1 MTLVAQMNGPALR
14 RLFEGPR
21 RVWLFIAAIA
31 IANVLVW
38 AVDLRSF
45 EHSEFLTGGLS
56 LTWWQLAPA
65 FYLAEVFAVH
75 LHFRKQAHTLSLS
88 EVGLALGLFFASPAN
103 LLLAHLVG
111 AAAAL
116 VINRRQRAIKLAFN
130 LAELPLC
137 TGVGV
142 YVFRS
147 LAPAGEAGPR
157 VWAITLVAAAAA
169 HLLGIVLVSAVI
181 AVAEKRFS
189 APQLPQTLAISL
201 VGATATTC
209 LGLAAVV
216 LIVRDPVSG
225 LLLVAPVIAC
235 GFAFRG
241 YMAQREQREHVEFLY
256 ESMRATQGAP
266 DFGQAIGQLLGSAR
280 RLLRA
285 EYAEILLL
293 SLETDGPPIRSVY
306 VDENQVLMQTDE
318 RRAPGDELAL
328 RVAGAGRPALL
339 GRRREEHVLDSVLAS
354 RNLEDAIVGALRG
367 DDGPFGLLI
376 VGDRVGDVTTFGD
389 DDVDLF
395 ETFAGHA
402 SVLLEN
408 GRLEHSL
415 AEVTELKEELKHQA
429 YHDTLTGLPNRFHF
443 VESLAARLA
452 EHDQRNRIAVLYVDL
467 DGFKSVND
475 SWGHHTGD
483 ELLAQVGTR
492 IKGVVRGGDL
502 PARLGGDEFAVLIEH
517 ADEDIAEQAARRLND
532 ALVVPFALST
542 CEASIHASIGIAL
555 SGPEAVTAEDLI
567 RNADLAMYTAKEH
580 ERRPYAAYEP
590 RLHGRL
596 REERRLALDLEFA
609 VRRGEIDV
617 RYQPIVSLKDG
628 GIHAFEALV
637 RWRHPERGLLV
648 PADFIATAET
658 SGLIVEIGMNVA
670 AQALAFARRW
680 PGVGRDGRPIGLWM
694 NFGPVELANDRLI
707 PDLATALDK
716 ARMDADRLT
725 IEITESSL
733 LRNEQTALASM
744 HKLRDLGAHLSI
756 DDFGTGYSSLSRLSE
771 FPIELLK
778 IPKPFVTR
786 LVGEEG
792 DELFVDAILR
802 LAESLNLVTVSEG
815 VEQVPQLQ
823 RLIQL
828 GCALAQGFL
837 FSRPLAEDE
846 VLELLAEPD
855 RYRSLVARAHDAVLE
870 NRLLVH
876 VSDSGE
882 QTWRSSSLARV
893 G

>member
-1 MTLVAQMNGPALR
+1 MTLVAQTNGFALR
-14 RLFEGPR
+14 RLLEGPR
-21 RVWLFIAAIA
+21 RVWLFIGVIA
-31 IANVLVW
+31 TANVLVW

-45 EHSEFLTGGLS
+45 DHTGFVPGLT
-56 LTWWQLAPA
+56 LTWWELAPA

-88 EVGLALGLFFASPAN
+88 EVGLALGLFFASPAD
-103 LLLAHLVG
+103 LLIAHIVG
-111 AAAAL
+111 ATVAL
-116 VINRRQRAIKLAFN
+116 VFNRRQRAIKLAFN

-137 TGVGV
+137 TGVAL

-147 LAPAGEAGPR
+147 LATSGDVGPR
-157 VWAITLVAAAAA
+157 VWAVTLAAAAAA

-181 AVAEKRFS
+181 AVAERRLS
-189 APQLPQTLAISL
+189 APQLPQTLATSL

-216 LIVRDPVSG
+216 LVHQDPVSG
-225 LLLVAPVIAC
+225 LLLVAPVLAC

-256 ESMRATQGAP
+256 ESMRATQEAR

-280 RLLRA
+280 RLLRS

-306 VDENQVLMQTDE
+306 VDENKVLMQTDE
-318 RRAPGDELAL
+318 RSPGDELAL

-339 GRRREEHVLDSVLAS
+339 GRRREQHLLDSVLAS

-376 VGDRVGDVTTFGD
+376 VGDRSGDVTTFGD

-443 VESLAARLA
+443 VESLAERLA
-452 EHDQRNRIAVLYVDL
+452 DHDQRNRIAILYVDL

-483 ELLAQVGTR
+483 ELLAQVGAR
-492 IKGVVRGGDL
+492 IRGVVRSGDL

-517 ADEDIAEQAARRLND
+517 ADEEAAEQTARRLND

-555 SGPEAVTAEDLI
+555 SGPEADSAEDLI

-617 RYQPIVSLKDG
+617 RYQPIVSLRDG

-637 RWRHPERGLLV
+637 RWRHPERGLLM
-648 PADFIATAET
+648 PADFITTAES

-670 AQALAFARRW
+670 ERALAFARTW
-680 PGVGRDGRPIGLWM
+680 PKVGRDGAPIGLWM

-707 PDLATALDK
+707 PDLGTALDK

-837 FSRPLAEDE
+837 FSKPLAESD
-846 VLELLAEPD
+846 VLDLLAEPD
-855 RYRSLVARAHDAVLE
+855 RYRGLVARAHDAVLE
-870 NRLLVH
+870 NRLLVD
-876 VSDSGE
+876 VSRVGRE
-882 QTWRSSSLARV
+882 TWRGSSLARV